1 MRDIKNNL
9 DGVSSIDPASVTV
22 TTNGSGVDLRDFDG
36 AMVVFQAGTA
46 DTGNGDETYTPDV
59 EESDDN
65 SVYSA
70 VAASDLEGALVNMTA
85 NSVQRVGYKG
95 AKRYIRAVLT
105 LGGTTPSINTSAL
118 VIRGL
123 PHLTPVA

>member
-22 TTNGSGVDLRDFDG
+22 TTNGSGVDLRDYDG

-46 DTGNGDETYTPDV
+46 DTGSGNETYAPSV

-65 SVYSA
+65 SSFSA
-70 VAASDLEGALVNMTA
+70 VAASDLEGALSNMTA
-85 NSVQRVGYKG
+85 NSAQRVGYKG

-105 LGGTTPSINTSAL
+105 LGGTTPSIDASAL
-118 VIRGL
+118 VLRGL
-123 PHLTPVA
+123 PHQSPVA

>member
-9 DGVSSIDPASVTV
+9 DAFGSIDPASITAS
-22 TTNGSGVDLRDFDG
+22 TNGSGVDLRDFDG

-46 DTGNGDETYTPDV
+46 DTGSGNETYTPSL

-65 SVYSA
+65 SVYTA
-70 VAASDLEGALVNMTA
+70 VAASDLEGALGNMTA

-95 AKRYIRAVLT
+95 AKRYVRAVLT
-105 LGGTTPSINTSAL
+105 LGGATPSMDASAL
-118 VIRGL
+118 VVRGL
-123 PHLTPVA
+123 PHHTPL

>member
-9 DGVSSIDPASVTV
+9 DAVGSIDPVSITAS
-22 TTNGSGVDLRDFDG
+22 TNGSGVDLRDFDG

-46 DTGNGDETYTPDV
+46 DTGSGNETYTPSL

-65 SVYSA
+65 SVYTA
-70 VAASDLEGALVNMTA
+70 VAASDLEGALGNMTA

-95 AKRYIRAVLT
+95 AKRYVRAVLT
-105 LGGTTPSINTSAL
+105 LGGTTPSIDASAL
-118 VIRGL
+118 VVRGL
-123 PHLTPVA
+123 PHHTPL

>member
-1 MRDIKNNL
+1 MRDIKNTL
-9 DGVSSIDPASVTV
+9 DAVGSIDPASITAS
-22 TTNGSGVDLRDFDG
+22 TNGSGVDLRDFDG

-46 DTGNGDETYTPDV
+46 DTGSGNETYTPSL

-95 AKRYIRAVLT
+95 AKRYVRAVMT
-105 LGGTTPSINTSAL
+105 LGGTTPSLDASAL
-118 VIRGL
+118 VVRGL
-123 PHLTPVA
+123 PHFSPL

>member
-9 DGVSSIDPASVTV
+9 DGVSSIGPASYTAS
-22 TTNGSGVDLRDFDG
+22 TNGSGVDVRDFDG

-46 DTGNGDETYTPDV
+46 DTGNGDETYTPSV

-65 SVYSA
+65 SSFSA

-85 NSVQRVGYKG
+85 NSVQRAGYKG
-95 AKRYIRAVLT
+95 AKRYVRAVLT
-105 LGGTTPSINTSAL
+105 LGGTTPSINASAL
-118 VIRGL
+118 VVRGL
-123 PHLTPVA
+123 PYLAPVA

>member
-9 DGVSSIDPASVTV
+9 DGVSSIDPASYTAS
-22 TTNGSGVDLRDFDG
+22 TNGSGVDVRDFDG

-46 DTGNGDETYTPDV
+46 DTGNGDETYTPSV

-65 SVYSA
+65 SSFSA

-85 NSVQRVGYKG
+85 NSVQRAGYKG
-95 AKRYIRAVLT
+95 AKRYVRAVLT
-105 LGGTTPSINTSAL
+105 LGGTTPSINASAL
-118 VIRGL
+118 VVRGL
-123 PHLTPVA
+123 PYLAPVA

>member
-9 DGVSSIDPASVTV
+9 DGVSSIDPASVTA
-22 TTNGSGVDLRDFDG
+22 TSNGSGVDLRDFDG

-46 DTGNGDETYTPDV
+46 DTGNSNETYAPSV

-65 SVYSA
+65 SSYSA
-70 VAASDLEGALVNMTA
+70 VAASDLEGALANMTA

-105 LGGTTPSINTSAL
+105 LGGTTPSIDASAL
-118 VIRGL
+118 VVRGL
-123 PHLTPVA
+123 PHQSPAA

>member
-9 DGVSSIDPASVTV
+9 DGVSSIDPASVTA

-36 AMVVFQAGTA
+36 AMIVFQAGTV
-46 DTGNGDETYTPDV
+46 DTGNGDETYAPSI

-65 SVYSA
+65 SNFST

-85 NSVQRVGYKG
+85 NSVQRAGYKG
-95 AKRYIRAVLT
+95 AKRFIRAVLT
-105 LGGTTPSINTSAL
+105 LGGTTPSINASAL
-118 VIRGL
+118 VVRGL
-123 PHLTPVA
+123 PHRTPAA

>member
-9 DGVSSIDPASVTV
+9 DGVSSIDPASVTA
-22 TTNGSGVDLRDFDG
+22 TTNGSGVDLRDYDG

-46 DTGNGDETYTPDV
+46 DTGSGNETYSPSV

-65 SVYSA
+65 ASFSA
-70 VAASDLEGALVNMTA
+70 VAASDLEGSLSNMTA

-95 AKRYIRAVLT
+95 AKRYLRAVLT
-105 LGGTTPSINTSAL
+105 LGGITPSIDASAL
-118 VIRGL
+118 VVRGL
-123 PHLTPVA
+123 PHRSPL

>member
-9 DGVSSIDPASVTV
+9 DGVGSIDPASVTA

-36 AMVVFQAGTA
+36 AMIVFQAGSA
-46 DTGNGDETYTPDV
+46 DTGNGDETYTPGV

-65 SVYSA
+65 SSFSA
-70 VAASDLEGALVNMTA
+70 VAASDLEGTLVNMTA
-85 NSVQRVGYKG
+85 NSVQRAGYKG

-105 LGGTTPSINTSAL
+105 LGGTTPSINASAL
-118 VIRGL
+118 VVRGL
-123 PHLTPVA
+123 PHQAPAL

>member
-9 DGVSSIDPASVTV
+9 DGVNSIDPASYT
-22 TTNGSGVDLRDFDG
+22 TSTNGSGVDLQDFDG
-36 AMVVFQAGTA
+36 AMVVFQAGIA
-46 DTGNGDETYTPDV
+46 NTGIGNETYIPSV

-65 SVYSA
+65 SSFLP
-70 VAASDLEGALVNMTA
+70 VATSSLDGTLSNMTT

-105 LGGTTPSINTSAL
+105 LGGGAPSIDASAL
-118 VIRGL
+118 VVRGL
-123 PHLTPVA
+123 PHLAPVA

>member
-9 DGVSSIDPASVTV
+9 DGVSSIDPASITA
-22 TTNGSGVDLRDFDG
+22 TINGSGVDLRDFDG

-46 DTGNGDETYTPDV
+46 DTGSGNETYIPSV

-65 SVYSA
+65 STFSA

-85 NSVQRVGYKG
+85 NSVQRTGYKG
-95 AKRYIRAVLT
+95 TKRYVRAVLT
-105 LGGTTPSINTSAL
+105 LGGTTPSINASAL
-118 VIRGL
+118 VVRGL
-123 PHLTPVA
+123 PHHAPAL

>member
-9 DGVSSIDPASVTV
+9 DGVSSIDPASYTA

-36 AMVVFQAGTA
+36 AMMMFQAGTA
-46 DTGNGDETYTPDV
+46 DTGSGNETYAPGV

-65 SVYSA
+65 STYST
-70 VAASDLEGALVNMTA
+70 VAASDLEGVPVNMTA

-105 LGGTTPSINTSAL
+105 LGGTTPSINASAL

-123 PHLTPVA
+123 PHHAPL

>member
-9 DGVSSIDPASVTV
+9 DGVSSIDPASVTS
-22 TTNGSGVDLRDFDG
+22 TTNGLGVDLRDYDG

-46 DTGNGDETYTPDV
+46 DTGNGDETYAPGV

-65 SVYSA
+65 SIFTA
-70 VAASDLEGALVNMTA
+70 VGASDIEGSLANMTA

-95 AKRYIRAVLT
+95 AKRYVRAVLT
-105 LGGTTPSINTSAL
+105 LGGTTPSINASAL
-118 VIRGL
+118 VVRGL
-123 PHLTPVA
+123 PHLAPAL